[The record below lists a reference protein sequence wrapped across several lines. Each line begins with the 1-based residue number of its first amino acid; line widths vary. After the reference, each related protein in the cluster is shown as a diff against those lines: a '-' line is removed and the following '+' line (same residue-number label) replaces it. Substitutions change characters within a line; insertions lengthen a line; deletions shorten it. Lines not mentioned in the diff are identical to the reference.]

1 MARRPT
7 RVLWAVLL
15 AAMLGIVALSG
26 GAASARAA
34 IVPLDGVKTQLTT
47 NPATTE
53 VLLDNAIVPLPVR
66 PAGVES
72 VWKGKALA
80 LRYSFPITGGRV
92 NSNTLFGRIDH
103 SGGILF
109 ANLSNGDTLK
119 LTKFRIRIDQDPG
132 LSAAVNGDPAT
143 RVRILDLD
151 LSDAKVRMKGR
162 RVTVKNVD
170 ATLTAEAAAAL
181 NASLGVGFFAEG
193 IELGT
198 AKVSARVG

>member
-26 GAASARAA
+26 GTASAQAA

-143 RVRILDLD
+143 RVRILD
-151 LSDAKVRMKGR
+151 AKVRMKGR